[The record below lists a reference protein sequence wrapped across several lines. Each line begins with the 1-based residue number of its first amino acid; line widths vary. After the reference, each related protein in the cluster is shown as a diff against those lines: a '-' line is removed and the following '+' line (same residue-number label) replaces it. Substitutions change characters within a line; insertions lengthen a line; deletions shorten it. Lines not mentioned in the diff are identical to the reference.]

1 MTKPVRLLGRLLLLL
16 LFEMTQAQRKA
27 TDMEL
32 AEFVKF
38 PKIFEY
44 ADYDDCRRDHL
55 DGYAYCVV
63 HARIVPD
70 ESSEL
75 WRNISDYTKSE
86 LHYDHTLLERGI
98 CIQDCEASLRQSGQP
113 PNVVDLVGLD
123 LYAKLARAC
132 INTRLKQRYNL
143 EVGSFVKIYHCYT
156 PEQEDR
162 PIDFPESL
170 FYGVV
175 IALSFFLVASTIYDA
190 RQRTLQGCPDTYYD
204 RDPKSRKE
212 RLLVS
217 FSFPRNFCRLKNL
230 GYSKIRMDLQFL
242 EAFRF
247 IQMCRVIF
255 LHATMAHNKV
265 PQANTDYMEKL
276 QEDPMLIFF
285 VAEFQNYIQTFLS
298 ISGMLMTINFLEHIR
313 KNPDFSCSIFWDKL
327 KNRLI
332 RIVPAYV
339 FVILL
344 ECAIIHRY
352 LDGPIGQQY
361 IGEAEQNCRR
371 WWWTNL
377 LFFNNYVRTDQPCLI
392 QSWYLAVDM
401 QLFIYGMVMMLMIW
415 RWPWIRKYFFTVAFV
430 CAALIPTLTT
440 YAKDIEPAMTN
451 RMKNAD
457 HYNREHNYQYDI
469 YFPFQQNIGAY
480 SMGMLAGFIYHRYR
494 DSPKTVLSSKWFKL
508 TFWVSVVYYFA
519 CMVSVYWVLEYRNII
534 EPMLKAIYS
543 TLFKQSWA
551 VMSTVLQLGLALA
564 SGKYIWKKLL
574 SHSFFGV
581 AGKLCFGFYLIHFTT
596 IEVVYSGVKAPVYTN
611 ERAVSK
617 WASQIFWWTLFFG
630 FFLTLFVELPAG
642 AALKEL
648 LDRRKVN
655 NKVRDIQQT
664 QGPAEQRVEQSA
676 GV

>member
-1 MTKPVRLLGRLLLLL
+1 
-16 LFEMTQAQRKA
+16 
-27 TDMEL
+27 
-32 AEFVKF
+32 
-38 PKIFEY
+38 
-44 ADYDDCRRDHL
+44 
-55 DGYAYCVV
+55 
-63 HARIVPD
+63 
-70 ESSEL
+70 
-75 WRNISDYTKSE
+75 
-86 LHYDHTLLERGI
+86 
-98 CIQDCEASLRQSGQP
+98 
-113 PNVVDLVGLD
+113 
-123 LYAKLARAC
+123 
-132 INTRLKQRYNL
+132 
-143 EVGSFVKIYHCYT
+143 
-156 PEQEDR
+156 
-162 PIDFPESL
+162 
-170 FYGVV
+170 
-175 IALSFFLVASTIYDA
+175 
-190 RQRTLQGCPDTYYD
+190 
-204 RDPKSRKE
+204 
-212 RLLVS
+212 
-217 FSFPRNFCRLKNL
+217 
-230 GYSKIRMDLQFL
+230 
-242 EAFRF
+242 
-247 IQMCRVIF
+247 
-255 LHATMAHNKV
+255 
-265 PQANTDYMEKL
+265 
-276 QEDPMLIFF
+276 
-285 VAEFQNYIQTFLS
+285 
-298 ISGMLMTINFLEHIR
+298 
-313 KNPDFSCSIFWDKL
+313 
-327 KNRLI
+327 
-332 RIVPAYV
+332 
-339 FVILL
+339 
-344 ECAIIHRY
+344 
-352 LDGPIGQQY
+352 
-361 IGEAEQNCRR
+361 
-371 WWWTNL
+371 
-377 LFFNNYVRTDQPCLI
+377 
-392 QSWYLAVDM
+392 M
-401 QLFIYGMVMMLMIW
+401 QLFIYGMVMMMMIW

-611 ERAVSK
+611 ERAVVSSDGISQEACNILTISRFLQSK